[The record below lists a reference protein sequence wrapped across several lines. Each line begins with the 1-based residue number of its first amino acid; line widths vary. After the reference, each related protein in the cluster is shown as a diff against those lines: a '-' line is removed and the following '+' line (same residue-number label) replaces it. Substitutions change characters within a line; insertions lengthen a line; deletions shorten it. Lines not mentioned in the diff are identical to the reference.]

1 MTQENVELVTAL
13 YPQPGADMAELV
25 RNEGTFAAVS
35 EAIGPLLTDDFHIVD
50 VLPGVTRTYVG
61 LEGFRQ
67 NWLDWLEPW
76 ATYRS
81 TIDEAIDLGER
92 VVLLI
97 RDHARREEMD
107 AEVEMM
113 GAVIWTIR
121 EGKVAR
127 IEFHNDRA
135 KALKSRRPV
144 GPRNLRLS
152 ALNAAR

>member
-1 MTQENVELVTAL
+1 MSQENVELVKAL
-13 YPQPGADMAELV
+13 YPQPDSDMAFLV
-25 RNEGTFAAVS
+25 RDEDTFTLIG
-35 EAIGPLLTDDFHIVD
+35 EAISPLLTDDFHIVD
-50 VLPGVTRTYVG
+50 VLPGTTRTYVG
-61 LEGFRQ
+61 LDGFRQ

-81 TIDEAIDLGER
+81 TIDDAIDLGER
-92 VVLLI
+92 VLLLI

-135 KALKSRRPV
+135 KGLKAAGLSTQDVSSGPALESV
-144 GPRNLRLS
+144 
-152 ALNAAR
+152 A

>member
-1 MTQENVELVTAL
+1 MSQENVELVKAL
-13 YPQPGADMAELV
+13 YPQPDVDMAELV
-25 RNEGTFAAVS
+25 RNEHTFAVIC
-35 EAIGPLLTDDFHIVD
+35 EAISPLLTDDFHVVD
-50 VLPGVTRTYVG
+50 VLPGTTRTYAG

-92 VVLLI
+92 VLLLI

-113 GAVIWTIR
+113 CATITTIR
-121 EGKVAR
+121 DGQVAR

-135 KALKSRRPV
+135 RALKAA
-144 GPRNLRLS
+144 GLS
-152 ALNAAR
+152 EQDISA

>member
-1 MTQENVELVTAL
+1 MSQENVELVKAL
-13 YPQPGADMAELV
+13 YPQPDTEMAELV
-25 RNEGTFAAVS
+25 RNEAAFAAIG
-35 EAIGPLLTDDFHIVD
+35 EAISPLLTDDFHIVD
-50 VLPGVTRTYVG
+50 VLPGATRTYVG

-76 ATYRS
+76 VTYRS
-81 TIDEAIDLGER
+81 TIDEVIDLGNR

-97 RDHARREEMD
+97 RDHGRREGVD

-135 KALKSRRPV
+135 KALK
-144 GPRNLRLS
+144 
-152 ALNAAR
+152 AAGRSEQDARAGS